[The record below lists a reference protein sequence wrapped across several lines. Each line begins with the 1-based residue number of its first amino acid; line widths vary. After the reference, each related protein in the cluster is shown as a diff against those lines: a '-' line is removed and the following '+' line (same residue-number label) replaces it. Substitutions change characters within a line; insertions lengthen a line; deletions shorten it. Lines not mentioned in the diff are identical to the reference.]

1 MIINVFFGV
10 ILNKNPQRITNAD
23 KKMTNDLH
31 YANVE
36 FPVSKKDYK
45 QFEQKII
52 FALKYSVLKMF

>member
-23 KKMTNDLH
+23 KKMANDLH

-36 FPVSKKDYK
+36 FPVSKTDYK
-45 QFEQKII
+45 
-52 FALKYSVLKMF
+52 

>member
-23 KKMTNDLH
+23 QKKANDLH

-36 FPVSKKDYK
+36 FPVSKTDYK
-45 QFEQKII
+45 
-52 FALKYSVLKMF
+52 